1 MADVEVLREVAPSAQ
16 VAPGA
21 KVGPYCVIGP
31 NVTIGPD
38 TVLTRRVSVGGH
50 TTIGSGN
57 VLGEGC
63 VLGADP
69 QDLKYQGGP
78 TLLVI
83 GHRNRFGVGVT
94 AHIGTEFGGRLT
106 RIGDDNVLLDG
117 CHVAHDC
124 YVDDRAHLGR
134 GVLLAGHIRVETGAV
149 IEDLA
154 GAHHFTTLGRY
165 CRVGPY
171 TPVRRDV
178 PPFTDFFCPHED
190 AAPAVGGIHEEGIR
204 AARLAKTEEIELRRT
219 LRELFE
225 DESALQT
232 KIETLLNMGVEGAA
246 AALCEFCQRSLQGV
260 FGRYRELFR
269 GKTPPEAPRHLPPER
284 RPEIRRPLP

>member
-1 MADVEVLREVAPSAQ
+1 MSEVHVLREIAPSAQ

-21 KVGPYCVIGP
+21 EIAAYCTIGP
-31 NVTIGPD
+31 NVTIGPE
-38 TVLTRRVSVGGH
+38 TVLGRRVSVTGH

-57 VLGEGC
+57 LIAEGC
-63 VLGADP
+63 VLGGRP

-78 TLLVI
+78 TMLII

-94 AHIGTEFGGRLT
+94 AHIGTEAGGRLT
-106 RIGDDNVLLDG
+106 RVGDDNVLSDG

-124 YVDDRAHLGR
+124 YVDDRTHLGR

-149 IEDLA
+149 VEELA

-165 CRVGPY
+165 CRVGPH

-178 PPFTDFFCPHED
+178 PPFTDFYCPHQD
-190 AAPAVGGIHEEGIR
+190 AAPAVVGVHDDGIR
-204 AARLAKTEEIELRRT
+204 AASLPDTEEVELRRT

-232 KIETLLNMGVEGAA
+232 KIETLLNMGVEGEA

-269 GKTPPEAPRHLPPER
+269 GTMPPEAPEHLPPES

>member
-21 KVGPYCVIGP
+21 RIGPYCTVGP

-38 TVLTRRVSVGGH
+38 TVLSRRISVTGN

-57 VLGEGC
+57 YFAEGC
-63 VLGADP
+63 VLGQPP
-69 QDLKYQGGP
+69 QDLKYQGGR
-78 TLLVI
+78 TMLII
-83 GHRNRFGVGVT
+83 GHRNRFGIGVT
-94 AHIGTEFGGRLT
+94 AHIGTEVGGQLT
-106 RIGDDNVLLDG
+106 RIGDDNVLDDG
-117 CHVAHDC
+117 CHIAHDC

-134 GVLLAGHIRVETGAV
+134 GVLLAGHIRVQTGAV
-149 IEDLA
+149 IDELA
-154 GAHHFTTLGRY
+154 GAHHFTTLGRF
-165 CRVGPY
+165 CRVGPH

-178 PPFTDFFCPHED
+178 PPFTDFRWPCRGAGPT
-190 AAPAVGGIHEEGIR
+190 VVGIHEEGIR
-204 AARLAKTEEIELRRT
+204 AAGLSQADEVELRRT
-219 LRELFE
+219 LHELFE

-232 KIETLLNMGVEGAA
+232 KIETLLNMGVEGEAA
-246 AALCEFCQRSLQGV
+246 DLCEFCQRSLRGV
-260 FGRYRELFR
+260 FGRWREIYR